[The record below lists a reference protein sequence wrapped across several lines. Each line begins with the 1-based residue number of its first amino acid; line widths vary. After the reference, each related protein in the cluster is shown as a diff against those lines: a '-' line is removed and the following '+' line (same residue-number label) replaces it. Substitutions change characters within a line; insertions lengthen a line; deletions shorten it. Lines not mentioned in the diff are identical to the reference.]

1 MFMLCS
7 MIHTPPPAAGSAEPL
22 DDDDDLAAEAD
33 ALAREHLALLR
44 GLREMSMDLA
54 RAVHRQVLAE
64 SEPAPADDSA
74 AEPAPPPL
82 RGDLGLIFS
91 RLARTV
97 RLTVTLEGRVMRARL
112 EGAAQIRAEIQAA
125 LQVAPPP
132 PEPVSPDNDRL
143 AQQFHDKLRHA
154 YTRGTA
160 IERAVVD
167 ALESEDL
174 DEETLEERM
183 ETARAAIFDRNSL
196 YPRLC
201 RPISQGIADICADLG
216 ITPDWDR
223 WINRTWAIR
232 EVAEGEWG
240 SVYSGLGPPGE
251 ARRGA
256 ATEPP

>member
-22 DDDDDLAAEAD
+22 DDDDGLAAEAD

-54 RAVHRQVLAE
+54 RAVHRQVLAQ
-64 SEPAPADDSA
+64 SEPAPADDA
-74 AEPAPPPL
+74 APAADVPAPPPL

-97 RLTVTLEGRVMRARL
+97 RLTVVLEARLMKARL
-112 EGAAQIRAEIQAA
+112 EDAAGAVAEAETPVATPAPEVAA
-125 LQVAPPP
+125 TAN
-132 PEPVSPDNDRL
+132 S
-143 AQQFHDKLRHA
+143 FHDKMVSA
-154 YTRGTA
+154 YTRGA
-160 IERAVVD
+160 AVERAVSE
-167 ALESEDL
+167 ALEAEDL
-174 DEETLEERM
+174 DEESLEARM
-183 ETARAAIFDRNSL
+183 EIARGVIFNPSSV
-196 YPRLC
+196 YPRLL
-201 RPISQGIADICADLG
+201 RPISQTIADVCADLG

-223 WINRTWAIR
+223 WINRAWAIR

-240 SVYSGLGPPGE
+240 SIYSGLGPPGE

-256 ATEPP
+256 AGTGPP

>member
-1 MFMLCS
+1 
-7 MIHTPPPAAGSAEPL
+7 MIHTPPPTAASAEPL
-22 DDDDDLAAEAD
+22 DDDDDLVAEAD

-44 GLREMSMDLA
+44 GLREMTMDLA

-64 SEPAPADDSA
+64 SESAPADEA
-74 AEPAPPPL
+74 GAPAPPPL

-97 RLTVTLEGRVMRARL
+97 RLTVTLEGRIMRARL
-112 EGAAQIRAEIQAA
+112 EGVAQIQAA
-125 LQVAPPP
+125 LQAASPPP
-132 PEPVSPDNDRL
+132 APESSDNDRL
-143 AQQFHDKLRHA
+143 AQQFHDKMRHA

-160 IERAVVD
+160 IERAVAD

-223 WINRTWAIR
+223 WIHRTWAIR
-232 EVAEGEWG
+232 EVVEGERG
-240 SVYSGLGPPGE
+240 SVYAGLGPAVE

-256 ATEPP
+256 GGVPP